1 MCMCLCM
8 CMCVYVCVCVIVIFN
23 YMFLIKYVN
32 YISNVSDMIYLK
44 DINLHLHSMN
54 DIS

>member
-1 MCMCLCM
+1 MS
-8 CMCVYVCVCVIVIFN
+8 VYVYVCVCMCVCVIVIFN
-23 YMFLIKYVN
+23 CMFLIKYVN